1 MNISEDQ
8 KRSLE
13 VTNQRATPPLVCI
26 VGNSGSGKTTFI
38 ERLIPELKRRGLK
51 VGTLKHDVHGFE
63 MDKPG
68 KDSWRHKQAGAST
81 TIISSSQKIG
91 IVMDVNH
98 DHRPDELLTLFQ
110 GMDII
115 LAEGYKRADR
125 PKLEIFRAEITK
137 EPLSKE
143 DKSLL
148 AIVSDTTVDL
158 DVPRFFT
165 KDIKGVTDFLLDYFN
180 LSPAMSTDQRNIS
193 SIG

>member
-1 MNISEDQ
+1 MNENQ
-8 KRSLE
+8 NRSLRI
-13 VTNQRATPPLVCI
+13 TQKLIIPPIVCI

-81 TIISSSQKIG
+81 TIISSAKKIG
-91 IVMDVNH
+91 IVMDVDH
-98 DHRPDELLTLFQ
+98 DHKPYELLPLFSD
-110 GMDII
+110 MDIV
-115 LAEGYKRADR
+115 LAEGYKRTDR

-137 EPLSKE
+137 EPLSRE

-148 AIVSDTTVDL
+148 AIISDSTVDL
-158 DVPRFFT
+158 DVPTFST
-165 KDIKGVTDFLLDYFN
+165 KDIKEVTDFLLDYFN
-180 LSPAMSTDQRNIS
+180 LSPATSTDQRNIS

>member
-1 MNISEDQ
+1 MNEYQ
-8 KRSLE
+8 NGSLK
-13 VTNQRATPPLVCI
+13 VTNKRVSPPVVCI

-91 IVMDVNH
+91 IVMDVDH
-98 DHRPDELLTLFQ
+98 DYKPDELLTLFSD
-110 GMDII
+110 MDIV
-115 LAEGYKRADR
+115 LAEGYKRTNR
-125 PKLEIFRAEITK
+125 PKLEIFRAEIAK

-158 DVPRFFT
+158 DAPRFST

-180 LSPAMSTDQRNIS
+180 LSPAMNTDQRNIS

>member
-1 MNISEDQ
+1 MNNTKNVSYNLTH
-8 KRSLE
+8 KR
-13 VTNQRATPPLVCI
+13 TTPPLVCI

-98 DHRPDELLTLFQ
+98 DHKPDELLPLFSD
-110 GMDII
+110 MDIV
-115 LAEGYKRADR
+115 LAEGYKRTDR

-158 DVPRFFT
+158 DVPRFST
-165 KDIKGVTDFLLDYFN
+165 KDIKNVTDFLLDYFN
-180 LSPAMSTDQRNIS
+180 LSPSMNTGQRDIS

>member
-13 VTNQRATPPLVCI
+13 VTKQRATPPLVCI

-148 AIVSDTTVDL
+148 AIISDTTVDL

-180 LSPAMSTDQRNIS
+180 LSPAMNTGQRKAAS
-193 SIG
+193 